1 MNSAVFLQH
10 SDKFQLVLVWV
21 AREKNL
27 QLYSWDGSSQPCSVP
42 TLQHYVASAS
52 FYCTLIKIDAEQ
64 KPALCASAF
73 PTTHY
78 SSRGNALR
86 LSKILNEEC
95 REGGI
100 YWKHTAVPAV
110 AFCEGFIIS
119 VVHNTTCFHCCAGW
133 IALHGKL
140 VIPKVSC
147 FGNRLFLSSIE
158 VTASQ
163 LESSGKLLKMNVV
176 ETKW

>member
-1 MNSAVFLQH
+1 MTNFSWSLCELPE
-10 SDKFQLVLVWV
+10 K
-21 AREKNL
+21 KNL

-86 LSKILNEEC
+86 LSKILSEEC
-95 REGGI
+95 RRR
-100 YWKHTAVPAV
+100 KHTAVPAV